1 MMIDFNSLIGILVS
15 VLLLVNIDRENRHNL
30 LLCLFFFSISL
41 LSITRNSTFYSGN
54 FWIVYYLIPYGTFF
68 FASSPIFMYL
78 YFKYSIVKVPF
89 EGFWK
94 REYIHFIAPALLF
107 LNITPHIFISHEE
120 RTVVANLILKE
131 PYNILGIHTLI
142 FPFSFNLLFRPLLG
156 IIYSVL
162 AFLILH
168 RNSETFESPDRMIEL
183 PSIKWYYII
192 LFASLFNNLTTFW
205 LGIASKLYASN
216 PFQIYNIKQMMMMPT
231 ISLLVIVGSVF
242 FFPKVIYGILY
253 KRKPSKKDLSNERMP
268 IGAQAVVLPK
278 KYTNFEFE
286 PVNSNTV
293 IAEKLKIYFASKP
306 YLKPSFTLSVITKE
320 TNIPYHQLTNYFN
333 NYLGINF
340 NDWKNNARIE
350 FALDLLNSGR
360 AKNLTLESIGYSCGF
375 LSRSNF
381 VNSFRKKVGMTP
393 SEYLRSMPKDKEF
406 VFALDF

>member
-15 VLLLVNIDRENRHNL
+15 ILLLVNIERENRHNVF
-30 LLCLFFFSISL
+30 LCLFFFSISL

-54 FWIVYYLIPYGTFF
+54 FWITYYLIPYGTFIF
-68 FASSPIFMYL
+68 TSTPIFMYL
-78 YFKYSIVKVPF
+78 YFKYVIQKIPLN
-89 EGFWK
+89 GFLK
-94 REYIHFIAPALLF
+94 RDYFHFIIPAILF
-107 LNITPHIFISHEE
+107 LNITPHIFISSSEKFA
-120 RTVVANLILKE
+120 VANLILKD
-131 PYNILGIHTLI
+131 PYNVLGIHTLI
-142 FPFSFNLLFRPLLG
+142 FPFSFNLLLRPILGLIYILLSFRLLQKNAE
-156 IIYSVL
+156 V
-162 AFLILH
+162 FQ
-168 RNSETFESPDRMIEL
+168 SPERMVEL
-183 PSIKWYYII
+183 PSIKWFYII
-192 LFASLFNNLTTFW
+192 LFASLINYLTTFW
-205 LGIASKLYASN
+205 LGMASKLYANN
-216 PFQIYNIKQMMMMPT
+216 PFEIYNIKQLMIVPT
-231 ISLLVIVGSVF
+231 LSLLVIVGSVF
-242 FFPKVIYGILY
+242 FFPKVIYGLLY
-253 KRKPSKKDLSNERMP
+253 KRKPSKRDLSNERMP
-268 IGAQAVVLPK
+268 IGENSIALPK

-293 IAEKLKIYFASKP
+293 IAEKLKIYFSSKP

-340 NDWKNNARIE
+340 NEWKNNARIE

-393 SEYLRSMPKDKEF
+393 SEYLRSMPRDKEF